1 MHSTARLNPNLK
13 GFFETRARNY
23 VLYGGRASSK
33 SWHAAGFA
41 IFLAQKYKLRFLCT
55 RQFQC
60 KIAESVF
67 TLLKIQAERFG
78 IADQFKFLE
87 SSIVH
92 KVTGSEFV
100 FYGLARNITEIKSL
114 EGIDIAWHEE
124 CHLMT
129 KEQWEILDP
138 TLRKQGSQHWI
149 VFNPS
154 LLSDWVYKRFV
165 TNPPPNTI
173 VRKINYLENP
183 FLSQTMLDVIEA
195 AKLEDYDEYQHIYL
209 GEPRQDDDQA
219 IIKRTWI
226 LSAIDAHKTLGIEP
240 TGAKRIGFDVADSG
254 EDKCAIVYAHGPV
267 IEWADMWKA
276 REDELLKSCTRVY
289 HEAKERDAAIT
300 YDCIGVGA
308 SAGAKFD
315 ELNHS
320 LRQRVQ
326 YQKFNAGGAV
336 FKPDMIYTH
345 NVKNKDMFSNIKAQ
359 AWWMLADRFKN
370 TYNAI
375 HNGQKFND
383 DELISISSDLPYLS
397 LLIDELS
404 TPKRDYD
411 ANGKVKVESKKDL
424 DKRDIPS
431 PNLAD
436 ALVMAFAPS
445 ISPMIINPDVR
456 I

>member
-1 MHSTARLNPNLK
+1 MKSTLNPNLK
-13 GFFETRARNY
+13 GFFETPSRNK

-41 IFLAQKYKLRFLCT
+41 IFLTQRYKLRILCT
-55 RQFQC
+55 RQFQN
-60 KIAESVF
+60 KIAESVY

-78 IADQFKFLE
+78 LLDQYRFLE
-87 SSIVH
+87 SSIIH
-92 KVTGSEFV
+92 KVTGSEFI

-114 EGIDIAWHEE
+114 EGIDIGWHEE

-129 KEQWEILDP
+129 EEQWKILDP
-138 TLRKQGSQHWI
+138 TIRKQGSQHWLI
-149 VFNPS
+149 FNPD
-154 LLSDWVYKRFV
+154 LISDFIYKRFV

-226 LSAIDAHKTLGIEP
+226 LSAIDAHKTLGIDP
-240 TGAKRIGFDVADSG
+240 TGSKRIGFDVADSG
-254 EDKCAIVYAHGPV
+254 EDKCAVAYAHGPV
-267 IEWADMWKA
+267 VEWADMWKS

-289 HEAKERDAAIT
+289 YEAKEREASIT

-315 ELNHS
+315 ELNQS

-336 FKPDMIYTH
+336 FKPELIYTH

-411 ANGKVKVESKKDL
+411 ANGKVKVESKRDL

-436 ALVMAFAPS
+436 AVVMAFAPV
-445 ISPMIINPDVR
+445 ISPMIINPNVR